1 MLILEKW
8 LTLAIQEGVEQGEG
22 FLIAVPAEEEDAS
35 VVKIGAIGLEEGG
48 MTAAILDTD
57 APFLVGEGIDAVHG
71 LIVAEHLMG
80 QLEQRGGILL
90 QMKVQVLVALEVL
103 PSHGIRHRAPNLEVP
118 TVHAVREQLP
128 HLLLCPI
135 QILAALDNGL
145 GLLNLFLLGIQ
156 TWNNG
161 YPQKQ
166 E

>member
-1 MLILEKW
+1 MSSDPVSFIITDHT
-8 LTLAIQEGVEQGEG
+8 LTTLRDIPLRS
-22 FLIAVPAEEEDAS
+22 FD
-35 VVKIGAIGLEEGG
+35 
-48 MTAAILDTD
+48 
-57 APFLVGEGIDAVHG
+57 
-71 LIVAEHLMG
+71 
-80 QLEQRGGILL
+80 LL
-90 QMKVQVLVALEVL
+90 QMKIQVLVAQEVL

-118 TVHAVREQLP
+118 TVYAVREQLP

>member
-1 MLILEKW
+1 
-8 LTLAIQEGVEQGEG
+8 
-22 FLIAVPAEEEDAS
+22 
-35 VVKIGAIGLEEGG
+35 
-48 MTAAILDTD
+48 MTAAILDAD

-118 TVHAVREQLP
+118 PVRAVREQP
-128 HLLLCPI
+128 SHLQLRPI